1 MSDDE
6 RPKKSWREI
15 DAQRDRKS
23 QTSPRRDP
31 DDRSKERAQK
41 SAAYGKYKA
50 QLDKMFTPGGGAN
63 LPESLKSKLGPSTD
77 EGKKKQELTQAL
89 RDKGD
94 AAALEAFLA
103 ADLALPED
111 PRLLIRLL
119 DLQKE
124 TLLEPVLRALLE
136 LIEGGQKPSR
146 MLLIQ
151 KLDALVLRLG
161 SGSAVDL
168 ARQIRAALD

>member
-1 MSDDE
+1 MSDDD

-31 DDRSKERAQK
+31 DDRARERAQN

-50 QLDKMFTPGGGAN
+50 QLDKLFTPGGAN
-63 LPESLKSKLGPSTD
+63 LPESLKSKLGPASD
-77 EGKKKQELTQAL
+77 EGKKKQELTQTL

-94 AAALEAFLA
+94 AASLEAFLEA
-103 ADLALPED
+103 GLALPED
-111 PRLLIRLL
+111 ARLLLRLL
-119 DLQKE
+119 DVQKE
-124 TLLEPVLRALLE
+124 ALLEPVLRALLA
-136 LIEGGQKPSR
+136 LVEGGQKPSR

-151 KLDALVLRLG
+151 KIDALILRLG
-161 SGSAVDL
+161 SGGAVEL
-168 ARQIRAALD
+168 AKQLRAALD